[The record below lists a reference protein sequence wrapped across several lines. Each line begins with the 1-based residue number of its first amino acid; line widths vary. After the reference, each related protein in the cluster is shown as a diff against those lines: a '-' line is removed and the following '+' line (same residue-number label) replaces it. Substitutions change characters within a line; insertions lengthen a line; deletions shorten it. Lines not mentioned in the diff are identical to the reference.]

1 MHPWASKNV
10 CVALRFVECVL
21 TKHYCNDPRQVFR
34 AAGGNK
40 YKSGEAQTRM
50 LEEALCVHYRNK
62 LAERGEQ
69 DEGKVDVAA
78 LEALLD
84 GVEAGQKERVNLAR
98 PPSQELL
105 SCTTRPCNL
114 PPVAPHTALPR
125 QMEQEEKKAQFV
137 KQFFERCK
145 EPKKKV
151 TILWLLRY

>member
-21 TKHYCNDPRQVFR
+21 TKQYCNDPRQEFR
-34 AAGGNK
+34 AAGGTFS
-40 YKSGEAQTRM
+40 KSGEAQTRM
-50 LEEALCVHYRNK
+50 LEEALCVDYRNK

-78 LEALLD
+78 LEELLD
-84 GVEAGQKERVNLAR
+84 GVEARQKERVNLAR
-98 PPSQELL
+98 PPSHELL

-114 PPVAPHTALPR
+114 PPVAPPTALPR
-125 QMEQEEKKAQFV
+125 QMEQEEKKAHLA

-145 EPKKKV
+145 EPKKKKV
-151 TILWLLRY
+151 TILWLRY